1 MTQRRLTLAQLI
13 ICVCALGVLGACAV
27 RFSYLPSFWLDEAF
41 IAVSL
46 RHTTVESI
54 FAPLNYGQYFPR
66 IYLGAIAALRELLGY
81 QIWVLRLLPTVSFA
95 AATVLWARLLGKRAG
110 TRVALAALGGAL
122 FVGSSF
128 WLEQSIQLK
137 QYSLDVLVALIP
149 FLLSD
154 EFLKKSIVDGDH
166 KSKLALLAIPCVFSY
181 TYPLALG
188 ARMLGWYAHHGRRQ
202 GWRLSA
208 KGLLAIITPVALG
221 LCLIW
226 ITDYRFNVMN
236 RESYLAYWRGSILSS
251 RFEEGLGS
259 GLSLISSFLWGWHH
273 GRLMPVV
280 IAAFAPLQA
289 LGVYRVIRQWKNRD
303 ASVEDGTWGS
313 RTLGSL
319 LLLIGTILASL
330 ILSYPIK
337 AGRLVLFAQVHTQ
350 ILAMEGAML
359 VLSLG
364 IRRVVAMMFLYTGIA
379 IVIVYSGHR
388 YFDFVRSEPPENIRP
403 MLSLI
408 KPKVA
413 NTVYVHP
420 CSVAQVESLPEPLP
434 VEHDELAGKRQVPE
448 SGEKTWILWTNI
460 TDEYCH
466 EWLNEARS
474 RALSWQ
480 VVHQGPGRGL
490 ALAEF

>member
-1 MTQRRLTLAQLI
+1 MTQRRLTFAQLI
-13 ICVCALGVLGACAV
+13 ICVSALGVMGACAV

-95 AATVLWARLLGKRAG
+95 AATVLWARLLGMRAG

-128 WLEQSIQLK
+128 WLEQSNQLK

-154 EFLKKSIVDGDH
+154 DFFERSLADGKR

-202 GWRLSA
+202 GGRLSA
-208 KGLLAIITPVALG
+208 KGLLAIIAPVLIG
-221 LCLIW
+221 LCFIW
-226 ITDYRFNVMN
+226 ISDYRFNVMN
-236 RESYLAYWRGSILSS
+236 RDAYLAYWRGAILSS
-251 RFEEGLGS
+251 RLEEGFGS
-259 GLSLISSFLWGWHH
+259 GVALISNFFWGWHH
-273 GRLMPVV
+273 GRLLPIV
-280 IAAFAPLQA
+280 IAVAAPLQV
-289 LGVYRVIRQWKNRD
+289 LGVYRVISRWKNCD
-303 ASVEDGTWGS
+303 ASSDDAWGS
-313 RTLGSL
+313 RTLGSML
-319 LLLIGTILASL
+319 LLLGTILASL

-350 ILAMEGAML
+350 ILAVEGGLL
-359 VLSLG
+359 VLGLTA
-364 IRRVVAMMFLYTGIA
+364 RRRPAAIFLYAAIA

-388 YFDFVRSEPPENIRP
+388 YIDFIRSEPPENIRP
-403 MLSLI
+403 MLPLI
-408 KPKVA
+408 KA
-413 NTVYVHP
+413 EAADTLYVHP

-434 VEHDELAGKRQVPE
+434 IGHIELAGKRQLPTH
-448 SGEKTWILWTNI
+448 GEKTWILWTNI
-460 TDEYCH
+460 SDNYCH

-474 RALSWQ
+474 RAHSWQ
-480 VVHQGPGRGL
+480 IIHEGPGRGL
-490 ALAEF
+490 ALAEY

>member
-1 MTQRRLTLAQLI
+1 MIKPRFTFAQLI
-13 ICVCALGVLGACAV
+13 ICVSALGVLGACAV

-41 IAVSL
+41 VAVSL
-46 RHTTVESI
+46 RHPTVESI
-54 FAPLNYGQYFPR
+54 FAPLTYGQYFPR
-66 IYLGAIAALRELLGY
+66 VHLGAIAALRELLGY
-81 QIWVLRLLPTVSFA
+81 QIWVLRLLPTVSFV
-95 AATVLWARLLGKRAG
+95 AATVLWARLLGMRAG
-110 TRVALAALGGAL
+110 TRVALAVLGGAL

-149 FLLSD
+149 FLLCD
-154 EFLKKSIVDGDH
+154 EFFKKSLVDGDH

-188 ARMLGWYAHHGRRQ
+188 ARILVWYAHHGRRR
-202 GWRLSA
+202 GWRLDT
-208 KGLLAIITPVALG
+208 KGLLSIIAPVVIG

-226 ITDYRFNVMN
+226 ISDYRFNIMN
-236 RESYLAYWRGSILSS
+236 REAYLAYWRGAILSS
-251 RFEEGLGS
+251 RFEEGFGS
-259 GLSLISSFLWGWHH
+259 GVALISNFLWGWHH
-273 GRLMPVV
+273 GRLLPIVV
-280 IAAFAPLQA
+280 AVVAPLQV
-289 LGVYRVIRQWKNRD
+289 LGVYRVISRWKNRD
-303 ASVEDGTWGS
+303 ASGVDCTWGS

-319 LLLIGTILASL
+319 LLLIGTIIASL
-330 ILSYPIK
+330 ILNYPIK

-350 ILAMEGAML
+350 ILAMEGGLL
-359 VLSLG
+359 VLG
-364 IRRVVAMMFLYTGIA
+364 FGVRRVVAMLLYTGIA

-388 YFDFVRSEPPENIRP
+388 YVDFVRSEPPENIRP

-408 KPKVA
+408 NPEVA
-413 NTVYVHP
+413 NTIYVHP
-420 CSVAQVESLPEPLP
+420 CSVAQVESLPDPLP
-434 VEHDELAGKRQVPE
+434 VEHIELAGKRQLPE

-466 EWLNEARS
+466 QWLNEARS

>member
-1 MTQRRLTLAQLI
+1 MIPRRLTSAQLI
-13 ICVCALGVLGACAV
+13 ICVCVLGVLGACAV
-27 RFSYLPSFWLDEAF
+27 RFCYMPSFWLDEAF
-41 IAVSL
+41 VAVSL
-46 RHTTVESI
+46 RYPTIESI
-54 FAPLNYGQYFPR
+54 FAPLRYGQYFPR
-66 IYLGAIAALRELLGY
+66 VYLGAIAALRELLGY
-81 QIWVLRLLPTVSFA
+81 QIWVLRLLPTLSFVG
-95 AATVLWARLLGKRAG
+95 ATVLWARLLGMRAG

-122 FVGSSF
+122 FVGGSF

-137 QYSLDVLVALIP
+137 QYSLDVLVAVIP
-149 FLLSD
+149 FLLGD
-154 EFLKKSIVDGDH
+154 EFFKDSLVDGNR

-208 KGLLAIITPVALG
+208 KGLLAIIAPAAIG
-221 LCLIW
+221 LVVMW
-226 ITDYRFNVMN
+226 FSDYRFNVAN
-236 RESYLAYWRGSILSS
+236 REAYLAYWRGAILSS
-251 RFEEGLGS
+251 RFEEGFGS
-259 GLSLISSFLWGWHH
+259 GAALISNFLWGWHH
-273 GRLMPVV
+273 GRLLPIVV
-280 IAAFAPLQA
+280 AVVAPLQA
-289 LGVYRVIRQWKNRD
+289 LGVYRVISRWKNRD
-303 ASVEDGTWGS
+303 ASVDDGAWGS

-350 ILAMEGAML
+350 ILAMEGGLL
-359 VLSLG
+359 VLSFKV
-364 IRRVVAMMFLYTGIA
+364 RSAVRTMFLCAGIA

-388 YFDFVRSEPPENIRP
+388 YIDFIRSEPPENIRP

-408 KPKVA
+408 RPEVA
-413 NTVYVHP
+413 NTIYVHP

-434 VEHDELAGKRQVPE
+434 VEHIELAGKRQLPK

-466 EWLNEARS
+466 QWLNEAQS

-480 VVHQGPGRGL
+480 VVHHGPGRGL

>member
-1 MTQRRLTLAQLI
+1 MIQPRFTFAQLI
-13 ICVCALGVLGACAV
+13 ICVCALGVLGACAI
-27 RFSYLPSFWLDEAF
+27 RFCYLPSFWLDEAF
-41 IAVSL
+41 VAVSL
-46 RHTTVESI
+46 RHPTAESI
-54 FAPLNYGQYFPR
+54 FAPLRYGQYFPR
-66 IYLGAIAALRELLGY
+66 LYLGAIAALRELLGY
-81 QIWVLRLLPTVSFA
+81 QIWVLRLLPTVSFV
-95 AATVLWARLLGKRAG
+95 AATVLWARLLGMRAG

-149 FLLSD
+149 FLLGD
-154 EFLKKSIVDGDH
+154 EFFKDSLVDGNH

-188 ARMLGWYAHHGRRQ
+188 ARMLGWYAHQGRRR

-208 KGLLAIITPVALG
+208 EGLLAIIAPAAIG
-221 LCLIW
+221 LAVMW
-226 ITDYRFNVMN
+226 FSDYRFNVAN

-251 RFEEGLGS
+251 RFEEGFGS
-259 GLSLISSFLWGWHH
+259 GAGLISNFLWGWHH
-273 GRLMPVV
+273 GRLLPIVV
-280 IAAFAPLQA
+280 AAVAPLQI
-289 LGVYRVIRQWKNRD
+289 LGVYRVISRWKNRD
-303 ASVEDGTWGS
+303 ASVDGGWGS

-319 LLLIGTILASL
+319 LLLLGTILASL

-350 ILAMEGAML
+350 ILAMEGGL
-359 VLSLG
+359 FVLGFGL
-364 IRRVVAMMFLYTGIA
+364 RRVVAMFLYAGIA

-388 YFDFVRSEPPENIRP
+388 YIDFIRSEPPENIRP

-408 KPKVA
+408 RPDVA

-434 VEHDELAGKRQVPE
+434 VEHIELAGKRQLPVD
-448 SGEKTWILWTNI
+448 GEKTWVLWTNI
-460 TDEYCH
+460 SDDYCH

-480 VVHQGPGRGL
+480 IIHVGPGRGL
-490 ALAEF
+490 ALAEY